1 MVTAETSGDAGDIS
15 KYTLRVDNPRGS
27 HGIIQIQIK
36 LKRLLFFFSL
46 SLLYVR
52 CDGKEVDP
60 EFQQGPE
67 WEDDESSTQ
76 WGAEN
81 KSKSGMF
88 RMIREATE

>member
-1 MVTAETSGDAGDIS
+1 MRA
-15 KYTLRVDNPRGS
+15 DNTKSS

-46 SLLYVR
+46 SLLHVR

-60 EFQQGPE
+60 EFQQEPE

-81 KSKSGMF
+81 DSNSGMF
-88 RMIREATE
+88 RMISEATG

>member
-1 MVTAETSGDAGDIS
+1 MA
-15 KYTLRVDNPRGS
+15 DNTKSR

-36 LKRLLFFFSL
+36 LKSLLFFFSL
-46 SLLYVR
+46 SLLYIR
-52 CDGKEVDP
+52 CDDKEVDP

-81 KSKSGMF
+81 ESNSGMF
-88 RMIREATE
+88 RMIREATEWI

>member
-1 MVTAETSGDAGDIS
+1 MA
-15 KYTLRVDNPRGS
+15 DNTKSR

-36 LKRLLFFFSL
+36 LKSLLFFFSL
-46 SLLYVR
+46 SLLYIR
-52 CDGKEVDP
+52 CDDKEVDP

-81 KSKSGMF
+81 ESNSGMF
-88 RMIREATE
+88 GMISDATE

>member
-1 MVTAETSGDAGDIS
+1 MGKQVYINIRA
-15 KYTLRVDNPRGS
+15 DNIKSS
-27 HGIIQIQIK
+27 HGVIQIQIK

-60 EFQQGPE
+60 DFQQGPE

-76 WGAEN
+76 WRAEN
-81 KSKSGMF
+81 DSNSGMF
-88 RMIREATE
+88 RMISVATE